1 MKESTKLILDELF
14 DSYNCLRVCEKNV
27 LNVYNILLNCFKTGG
42 KVLVCGNGGSAA
54 DCEHIVGELMKSFNR
69 KRELQEDLKEKLN
82 HFENGKFISDNLQGA
97 LPAISL
103 VSHTG
108 LMTAFINDVKP
119 ELVFAQQVLGY
130 LKEGDVLISLSTSG
144 NSQNVVN
151 AAITAKALGG
161 RVVSVTGEFGG
172 NLKNVS
178 DECICL
184 PSDKTYKI
192 QELTLPV
199 YHAICAMLECELF

>member
-1 MKESTKLILDELF
+1 MKESTKSIFKELF
-14 DSYNCLRVCEKNV
+14 ENYKCLTECEN
-27 LNVYNILLNCFKTGG
+27 NIMSVYNIILECYKNGG

-54 DCEHIVGELMKSFNR
+54 DCEHIVGELMKGFNK

-82 HFENGKFISDNLQGA
+82 HFGNGKFISDNLQGA

-130 LKEGDVLISLSTSG
+130 LKENDVLISLSTSG

-161 RVVSVTGEFGG
+161 RVVSVTGKFGG
-172 NLKNVS
+172 NLKNIS

-199 YHAICAMLECELF
+199 YHAICAMLESELF

>member
-1 MKESTKLILDELF
+1 MKTTTKLIFEELF
-14 DSYNCLRVCEKNV
+14 DSYICLKVCEKSIFNA
-27 LNVYNILLNCFKTGG
+27 YNILLNCFKTGG

-54 DCEHIVGELMKSFNR
+54 DCEHIVGELMKGFNK
-69 KRELQEDLKEKLN
+69 KRELSEDLKEKIN
-82 HFENGKFISDNLQGA
+82 CFENGEFISDNLQRA

-103 VSHTG
+103 VSQTG
-108 LMTAFINDVKP
+108 LMTAFINDVKS

-130 LKEGDVLISLSTSG
+130 LKENDVLISLSTSG
-144 NSQNVVN
+144 NSPNVVN
-151 AAITAKALGG
+151 AAVTAKALGG
-161 RVVSVTGEFGG
+161 SVISVTGEFGG
-172 NLKNVS
+172 RLKSVS

-199 YHAICAMLECELF
+199 YHAICAMLENEMF